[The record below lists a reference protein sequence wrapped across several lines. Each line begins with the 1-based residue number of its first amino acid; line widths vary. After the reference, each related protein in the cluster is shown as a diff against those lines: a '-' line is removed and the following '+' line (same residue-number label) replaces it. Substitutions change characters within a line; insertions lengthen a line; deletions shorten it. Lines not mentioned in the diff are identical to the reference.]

1 MKPIYLDLH
10 IHTSE
15 DEENLNQNYDVDL
28 LLSKIRRINDNSDFL
43 ISLTDHNTI
52 NKDAY
57 MKLLSRTDNVILG
70 VELHIKNA
78 ENKPPYHCHIYFNLG
93 EITENIID
101 EINTI
106 LDELYPS
113 KKIHSKLQS
122 LNELKKFIQNP
133 NL

>member
-28 LLSKIRRINDNSDFL
+28 LLSKIRGVNDNSDFL

-78 ENKPPYHCHIYFNLG
+78 ENKPPYHCL
-93 EITENIID
+93 ER
-101 EINTI
+101 
-106 LDELYPS
+106 
-113 KKIHSKLQS
+113 
-122 LNELKKFIQNP
+122 
-133 NL
+133 